1 MKEVVI
7 SVRIPEDLKE
17 QIATLAHLL
26 GRNRSWVVKEAL
38 RGYVESERQFL
49 EAVEEGIRADDEGR
63 VVSHEAVMKG
73 IDDLIANHPSSTHK

>member
-17 QIATLAHLL
+17 QITTLAQTLR
-26 GRNRSWVVKEAL
+26 RNRSWVIKEAL

-49 EAVEEGIRADDEGR
+49 EAVEEGLRADEAGR
-63 VVSHEAVMKG
+63 VVSHQVVMRE
-73 IDDLIANHPSSTHK
+73 IDELIAKHPDRMR

>member
-17 QIATLAHLL
+17 QLATLARMLR
-26 GRNRSWVVKEAL
+26 RNRSWVIKEAL

-49 EAVEEGIRADDEGR
+49 EAVEEGIQADGEGR
-63 VVSHEAVMKG
+63 VVSHEVVMKE
-73 IDDLIANHPSSTHK
+73 IDDLITNHPSSTR